1 MNEELIITVARQ
13 TMLTVITLAGPMLIA
28 GLTVGLTVSI
38 LQSIT
43 SIQEQALSMI
53 TKMLAVLATLL
64 ILMPW
69 LLRVLKTFTIPLLR
83 NLETFIS

>member
-1 MNEELIITVARQ
+1 MTPE
-13 TMLTVITLAGPMLIA
+13 TVIEIGQYAMRTVIFVAGPMLIA
-28 GLTVGLTVSI
+28 GLAVGLTVSI

-69 LLRVLKTFTIPLLR
+69 LLRVLKTFTMPLLR

>member
-1 MNEELIITVARQ
+1 MNEELIITIARQ
-13 TMLTVITLAGPMLIA
+13 TMLTVITLAGPMLVA
-28 GLTVGLTVSI
+28 GLAVGLTVSI

-53 TKMLAVLATLL
+53 SKMLAVLAMLL

-69 LLRVLKTFTIPLLR
+69 LLRVLKAFTVPLLR
-83 NLETFIS
+83 DLQSFIS

>member
-28 GLTVGLTVSI
+28 GLAVGLTVSI

>member
-1 MNEELIITVARQ
+1 MNEELIITVARH

-69 LLRVLKTFTIPLLR
+69 LLRVLKTFTLPLLR

>member
-1 MNEELIITVARQ
+1 
-13 TMLTVITLAGPMLIA
+13 
-28 GLTVGLTVSI
+28 VSI

-64 ILMPW
+64 FLMPW
-69 LLRVLKTFTIPLLR
+69 LLRVLKAFTMPLLK